1 MESRHGVDGMC
12 PSDSLPDA
20 TPMQSSRKIRNSAL
34 RWWGAIGSLAIAE
47 SPALSTV
54 GDKRGSISRR
64 ATVLAVAFL
73 GLSLFVSP
81 VAAQQVATIDREYT
95 IKAAFLYH
103 FLTYVD
109 WPEGTFADSKQPF
122 VIGVYQTDP
131 FGAVLD
137 KIAATKNVEGRP
149 IEIRRLST
157 ADKLLEC
164 HIVFLAGT
172 VEAAVQQ
179 NVLGLLANSHVL
191 SVGETED
198 FVEQGGAAQFFVEGN
213 KVRFA
218 FNTDVVDRN
227 NLKVSSKLLSLAKI
241 VSTR

>member
-1 MESRHGVDGMC
+1 MS
-12 PSDSLPDA
+12 A
-20 TPMQSSRKIRNSAL
+20 TCHNRGYINR
-34 RWWGAIGSLAIAE
+34 IAV
-47 SPALSTV
+47 L
-54 GDKRGSISRR
+54 
-64 ATVLAVAFL
+64 LAVVVL
-73 GLSLFVSP
+73 GLSFFTATVQ
-81 VAAQQVATIDREYT
+81 AQQVTTIDREYT

-103 FLTYVD
+103 FLTYID
-109 WPEGTFADSKQPF
+109 WPEGTFVDSKQPF

-149 IEIRRLST
+149 IEIRRLQST
-157 ADKLLEC
+157 DKLLEC
-164 HIVFLAGT
+164 HIVFMAGT

-191 SVGETED
+191 CVGETED
-198 FVEQGGAAQFFVEGN
+198 FVELGGAAQFFVEGN

-218 FNTDVVDRN
+218 FNTDVVDRS

>member
-1 MESRHGVDGMC
+1 MSATGHSRGY
-12 PSDSLPDA
+12 
-20 TPMQSSRKIRNSAL
+20 
-34 RWWGAIGSLAIAE
+34 
-47 SPALSTV
+47 
-54 GDKRGSISRR
+54 ISRVP
-64 ATVLAVAFL
+64 AILAVVVL
-73 GLSLFVSP
+73 GLSFFTATVQ
-81 VAAQQVATIDREYT
+81 AQQVTTIDREYT

-103 FLTYVD
+103 FLTYID
-109 WPEGTFADSKQPF
+109 WPEGTFVDSKQPF

-149 IEIRRLST
+149 IEIRRLQT
-157 ADKLLEC
+157 TDKLPEC
-164 HIVFLAGT
+164 HIVFMAAT

-179 NVLGLLANSHVL
+179 NVLSLLANSHVL
-191 SVGETED
+191 CVGETED
-198 FVEQGGAAQFFVEGN
+198 FVELGGAAQFFVEGN

-218 FNTDVVDRN
+218 FNTDVVDRS

>member
-1 MESRHGVDGMC
+1 
-12 PSDSLPDA
+12 
-20 TPMQSSRKIRNSAL
+20 MQSSRKIRDSAL
-34 RWWGAIGSLAIAE
+34 QWWRALGSPASAE
-47 SPALSTV
+47 SPTVSPV

-64 ATVLAVAFL
+64 ATILAVAIV
-73 GLSLFVSP
+73 GLSLFTSP
-81 VAAQQVATIDREYT
+81 IAAQQVATIDREYT

-103 FLTYVD
+103 FLTYID
-109 WPEGTFADSKQPF
+109 WPEGTFVDSKQPF

-137 KIAATKNVEGRP
+137 KIASTKNVEGRP

-157 ADKLLEC
+157 TDKLMEC

-179 NVLGLLANSHVL
+179 NVLGMLANSHVL
-191 SVGETED
+191 CVGETDD

-218 FNTDVVDRN
+218 FNTDAVHRS

>member
-1 MESRHGVDGMC
+1 
-12 PSDSLPDA
+12 
-20 TPMQSSRKIRNSAL
+20 MQSSRKIRNSAL
-34 RWWGAIGSLAIAE
+34 QRRGVVGSPAIAD
-47 SPALSTV
+47 SAAMPPP
-54 GDKRGSISRR
+54 GDNRGSIKRR
-64 ATVLAVAFL
+64 AAILAVAVF
-73 GLSLFVSP
+73 GLLFAAPTAAV
-81 VAAQQVATIDREYT
+81 AQQVVTIDREYT

-103 FLTYVD
+103 FLTYID
-109 WPEGTFADSKQPF
+109 WPKGTFTDSKQPF
-122 VIGVYQTDP
+122 VIGVYQADP
-131 FGAVLD
+131 FGVVLD

-149 IEIRRLST
+149 IEIRRLNST
-157 ADKLLEC
+157 DKLMEC

-172 VEAAVQQ
+172 VDAAVQQ
-179 NVLGLLANSHVL
+179 SVLGLLANSHVL
-191 SVGETED
+191 CVGETED

>member
-1 MESRHGVDGMC
+1 
-12 PSDSLPDA
+12 
-20 TPMQSSRKIRNSAL
+20 MQSSRKIRNSAL
-34 RWWGAIGSLAIAE
+34 RWWRAFGSLAIAQ
-47 SPALSTV
+47 SAAVSAD

-64 ATVLAVAFL
+64 ATILVIAVL
-73 GLSLFVSP
+73 GLSLFTAP

-103 FLTYVD
+103 FLTYID
-109 WPEGTFADSKQPF
+109 WPEGTFVDSKQPF

-149 IEIRRLST
+149 IEIRRLNST
-157 ADKLLEC
+157 DKLMEC

-179 NVLGLLANSHVL
+179 NVLGLLTNSHVL
-191 SVGETED
+191 CVGETED

-218 FNTDVVDRN
+218 FNTDAIDRSS
-227 NLKVSSKLLSLAKI
+227 LKVSSKLLSLAKI

>member
-1 MESRHGVDGMC
+1 
-12 PSDSLPDA
+12 
-20 TPMQSSRKIRNSAL
+20 MQSSRKIRNSAL
-34 RWWGAIGSLAIAE
+34 RWRGAPCPLAGAG
-47 SPALSTV
+47 SPAMSAS
-54 GDKRGSISRR
+54 GHSRGFINRI
-64 ATVLAVAFL
+64 ATILAVVVL
-73 GLSLFVSP
+73 GLSFFTATVQ
-81 VAAQQVATIDREYT
+81 AQQVTTIDREYT

-103 FLTYVD
+103 FLTYID
-109 WPEGTFADSKQPF
+109 WPEGTFVDSKQPF

-149 IEIRRLST
+149 IEIRRLQST
-157 ADKLLEC
+157 DKLLEC
-164 HIVFLAGT
+164 HIVFMAGT

-191 SVGETED
+191 CVGETED
-198 FVEQGGAAQFFVEGN
+198 FVELGGAAQFFVEGN

-218 FNTDVVDRN
+218 FNTDVVDRS

>member
-1 MESRHGVDGMC
+1 MS
-12 PSDSLPDA
+12 A
-20 TPMQSSRKIRNSAL
+20 TCH
-34 RWWGAIGSLAIAE
+34 
-47 SPALSTV
+47 
-54 GDKRGSISRR
+54 KRGYFIRIATILTVVVMGLSFFT
-64 ATVLAVAFL
+64 ATVQ
-73 GLSLFVSP
+73 
-81 VAAQQVATIDREYT
+81 AQQVTTIDREYT

-103 FLTYVD
+103 FLTYID
-109 WPEGTFADSKQPF
+109 WPEGTFVDSKQPF

-149 IEIRRLST
+149 IEIRRLQAT
-157 ADKLLEC
+157 DKLLEC
-164 HIVFLAGT
+164 HIVFMAGT

-191 SVGETED
+191 CVGETED
-198 FVEQGGAAQFFVEGN
+198 FVELGGAAQFFVEGN

-218 FNTDVVDRN
+218 FNTDVVDRS

>member
-1 MESRHGVDGMC
+1 MS
-12 PSDSLPDA
+12 A
-20 TPMQSSRKIRNSAL
+20 TCH
-34 RWWGAIGSLAIAE
+34 
-47 SPALSTV
+47 
-54 GDKRGSISRR
+54 KRGYINRI
-64 ATVLAVAFL
+64 AVLLAVVVL
-73 GLSLFVSP
+73 GLSFFTATVQ
-81 VAAQQVATIDREYT
+81 AQQVTTIDREYT

-103 FLTYVD
+103 FLTYID
-109 WPEGTFADSKQPF
+109 WPEGTFVDSKQPF

-149 IEIRRLST
+149 IEIRRLQST
-157 ADKLLEC
+157 DKLLEC
-164 HIVFLAGT
+164 HIVFMAGT

-191 SVGETED
+191 CVGETED
-198 FVEQGGAAQFFVEGN
+198 FVELGGAAQFFVEGN

-218 FNTDVVDRN
+218 FNTDVVDRS